1 MLEFGKNALYIWACY
16 GISAIVLG
24 GLVIRAFLGP
34 KQ

>member
-1 MLEFGKNALYIWACY
+1 MLEFGKNAIYIWACY

-24 GLVIRAFLGP
+24 LLIIRAWRTP